1 MQEDPNGWKSI
12 ARRSRRP
19 TDSLPFGGRV
29 HNRSMN
35 WSAAGAILLAIA
47 VMLGAFGAHGL
58 RGKIDDY
65 SMNVYERA
73 VLYHFLH
80 ALGILIVSILPRAG
94 ALSESRTNWV
104 AGLLCAGIVLFSGSL
119 YVLAISGVRM
129 LGAVTP
135 FGGLSFIAAWLLLAY
150 WLLRTG

>member
-1 MQEDPNGWKSI
+1 
-12 ARRSRRP
+12 
-19 TDSLPFGGRV
+19 
-29 HNRSMN
+29 MN
-35 WSAAGAILLAIA
+35 WSATGAILLAIA
-47 VMLGAFGAHGL
+47 VMIGAFGAHGL

-94 ALSESRTNWV
+94 MLSESRTNWV

-150 WLLRTG
+150 WLISKRP

>member
-1 MQEDPNGWKSI
+1 
-12 ARRSRRP
+12 
-19 TDSLPFGGRV
+19 
-29 HNRSMN
+29 MN
-35 WSAAGAILLAIA
+35 WSATGAILLAIA

-104 AGLLCAGIVLFSGSL
+104 AGLLCAGIVLFSGKPLCSGDQRRA
-119 YVLAISGVRM
+119 YAGRGHAVWRAIVHRRVAAARILASSNRLIC
-129 LGAVTP
+129 GAQYRKSTQPTTP
-135 FGGLSFIAAWLLLAY
+135 ARYLEDQEDRYAA
-150 WLLRTG
+150 R

>member
-1 MQEDPNGWKSI
+1 
-12 ARRSRRP
+12 
-19 TDSLPFGGRV
+19 
-29 HNRSMN
+29 MN
-35 WSAAGAILLAIA
+35 WSAIGAALLAIA

-58 RGKIDDY
+58 RGKLDDY

-73 VLYHFLH
+73 VLYQFLH
-80 ALGILIVSILPRAG
+80 ALGILIVSILPRVG
-94 ALSESRTNWV
+94 ALSESRTDWV

-135 FGGLSFIAAWLLLAY
+135 FGGLSFIAGWVLLAY
-150 WLLRTG
+150 WLISKRP